1 MKTNGPNHTI
11 VFTFMK
17 KNGSWCT
24 ATFAKKNIFLF
35 FTFLFAQNIYFEF
48 HAKTRKISQEL
59 IKNTF

>member
-24 ATFAKKNIFLF
+24 ATFAKKYFSAFYFSL
-35 FTFLFAQNIYFEF
+35 AQNIYFEF